1 MKRVKRIT
9 AKDYFGDVEISVKVS
24 NTQGLTKRKVD
35 ATVTSLADSAMHAIN
50 TATYFKVP
58 LSKIKV
64 W

>member
-9 AKDYFGDVEISVKVS
+9 AKDYFGDVEITVKVS
-24 NTQGLTKRKVD
+24 NTQGLVAREVD
-35 ATVTSLADSAMHAIN
+35 AAITSLADSAMHAIN